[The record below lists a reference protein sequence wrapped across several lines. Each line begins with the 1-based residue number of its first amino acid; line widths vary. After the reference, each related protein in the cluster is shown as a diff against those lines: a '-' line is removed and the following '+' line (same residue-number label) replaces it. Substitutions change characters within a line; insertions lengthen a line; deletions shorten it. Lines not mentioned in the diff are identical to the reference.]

1 MVPHETLV
9 SSVEHALKHGGS
21 ADRVEALRYV
31 GDLFEFGSEQ
41 FSNDQIAE
49 FDDILMRLVAD
60 VEISARV
67 MLANRFAS
75 IRNAPP
81 SLIRNLAFDDAID
94 VAGPILTRS
103 ERLAPAALVENAK
116 TKSQMHLLAISRRA
130 ALEEAVTD
138 ILIERGNPQVVQSTA
153 ENPGAKFSDVGFAK
167 LVERS
172 EGDDRLALCVGARAD
187 VPRHHYLKLL
197 AKASQTVRARL
208 EAEDPL
214 NTSEIGRAVAQAAG
228 LMQARSASV
237 SRDYAKA
244 RVRVGPLRASGRLGD
259 TEVEAFAKAG
269 QFEEATVALG
279 LLCDLPVGAVE
290 RAMIQDRAETILIIA
305 RAAGLT
311 WRSAKAVLLLR
322 AGKRGM
328 ATHELEQ
335 CLASYARLKL
345 KTAQE
350 IVRFQRK
357 RLAETDPRLH

>member
-1 MVPHETLV
+1 VVPHETLI
-9 SSVEHALKHGGS
+9 STVENALKHG
-21 ADRVEALRYV
+21 AATDRVEALRYV

-41 FSNDQIAE
+41 FTDHQVAE
-49 FDDILMRLVAD
+49 FDDILMRLVAE

-67 MLANRFAS
+67 MLANRFAP

-81 SLIRNLAFDDAID
+81 ALIRNLAFDDAID

-103 ERLAPAALVENAK
+103 ERLGRAALIENAK
-116 TKSQMHLLAISRRA
+116 TKSQQHLLAISRRA
-130 ALEEAVTD
+130 SLEEAVTD
-138 ILIERGNPQVVQSTA
+138 ILVERGDRQVVQSTA
-153 ENPGAKFSDVGFAK
+153 ANPGAKFSEGGFAK

-172 EGDDRLALCVGARAD
+172 EGDDNLAICVGARPD
-187 VPRHHYLKLL
+187 VPRHHFLKLL
-197 AKASQTVRARL
+197 AKASQTVREKL

-214 NTSEIGRAVAQAAG
+214 STHEIQRAVAGAAN
-228 LMQARSASV
+228 LMQAKSAAA
-237 SRDYAKA
+237 SRDYAHARA
-244 RVRVGPLRASGRLGD
+244 RVGALRASGRLGEND
-259 TEVEAFAKAG
+259 VEAFAKAG
-269 QFEEATVALG
+269 QFEDTTVALG

-290 RAMIQDRAETILIIA
+290 RAMIHDRAETILIIA

-322 AGKRGM
+322 AGKGGM
-328 ATHELEQ
+328 AAPELEQ